1 MRICS
6 VPPIPARRNVLQRR
20 KAFRRRKGGGG
31 ILEMRLS
38 PGSENCTEIGLRWAC
53 NGPVH
58 SNGPSLALRMALT
71 CAPGGTPPP
80 AKILYTSTLLHICTP
95 PAPPRAIFFHCSQNG
110 HWREKW
116 ALMRIREKITHR
128 LHLAHETHLAL
139 TTLLYIANKWITITL
154 KLFFFWNKFC
164 SHLAHE
170 THLALTNLF
179 LALHWNEKESELNAN
194 ISNPMS
200 IRNWPLAEQV

>member
-139 TTLLYIANKWITITL
+139 TTLLYIEINKL
-154 KLFFFWNKFC
+154 Q
-164 SHLAHE
+164 
-170 THLALTNLF
+170 
-179 LALHWNEKESELNAN
+179 LHWNHYFSEINSAC
-194 ISNPMS
+194 ISHMRLTWHWL
-200 IRNWPLAEQV
+200 ICFLLCIEMKRKVNWMQTYLILWV